1 MNRVKGIGILGST
14 GSIGTNTLEVI
25 RRHPDLFQVKTLAA
39 GRNIPL
45 LYKQI
50 EAFRPHRVAVATK
63 ELAEELKGM
72 LTDPPEILYGEE
84 GLIACATDEEVE
96 FLVSALVGFTGLLP
110 TLAAIEAGKSIGL
123 ANKETL
129 VAAGELV
136 MEAVERNGVK
146 LLPIDSEHSAI
157 FQCMQGER
165 KEDIERII
173 LTASGGAF
181 RDRTREQLHN
191 VSVEEA
197 LQHPNWKMGA
207 KITIDSAT
215 MMNKGFEVIEAH
227 WLFSL
232 PYSRIHVLLHPES
245 IIHSM
250 VELIDGAIIAQLGT
264 PDMKIP
270 IQYALTYP
278 GRAILQGERL
288 NLAKI
293 GQLTFRDVDTKRYPA
308 LSLAYRAGM
317 EGGTYPTVLN
327 AANEVAVRSV
337 LSRRLPFDR
346 IEAVVSDILEKH
358 LSRPKPTLDEVLE
371 ADRWAREEAEKR
383 IAKE

>member
-50 EAFRPHRVAVATK
+50 EEFRPRRVAVATK

-72 LTDPPEILYGEE
+72 LTNPPEILYGEE
-84 GLIACATDEEVE
+84 GLIACATDEEVD

-136 MEAVERNGVK
+136 MEAVEKNGVK

-165 KEDIERII
+165 REDIERII

-181 RDRTREQLHN
+181 RDRTREELHK

-293 GQLTFRDVDTKRYPA
+293 GQLTFRDVDAKRYPA
-308 LSLAYRAGM
+308 MSLAYRAGM

>member
-50 EAFRPHRVAVATK
+50 EEFRPRRVAVATK

-72 LTDPPEILYGEE
+72 LTNPPEILYGEE
-84 GLIACATDEEVE
+84 GLIACATDEEVD

-165 KEDIERII
+165 REDIERII

-181 RDRTREQLHN
+181 RDRTREELHK

-293 GQLTFRDVDTKRYPA
+293 GQLTFRDVDAKRYPA
-308 LSLAYRAGM
+308 MSLAYRAGM